1 MEGKKNERK
10 ISEKSLQS
18 KESSRV
24 EEGNIHEERTD
35 EDIRSE
41 AEREFNERGVATQL
55 KAKDKERRKK
65 ERFLRSRMWISTIIS
80 KFFTD
85 RGTIPDNIGNN
96 ILVTNNTYITK
107 NNISAIIHVREFE
120 ETTPVSWTSDLL
132 RYVKDQAEGCV
143 IDITFKG
150 QKYFPDITP
159 SAISSRE
166 KSWHAT
172 LDNPLMPESYVRR
185 AARCLYTL
193 DVARS
198 HTKMYKYRVYII
210 VRAKDGFKLKKGIE
224 ATERYLSMIRAQYKR
239 IQSNMEEH
247 LGYLAMMSDRR
258 PQHLKDV
265 APAIFSIQ
273 TFAESMPVI
282 QGANDEKGVLMGYDV
297 VSGYPYFIDFKSTSA
312 AKNIMIEALSGWGK
326 SFMAS
331 YWLYPFYACGFNLAI
346 MDIKGNEFDAITK
359 ALNGVHLSMRNTST
373 YYINNFRWSVKEVF
387 DGDYQTYANTRFS
400 TAKEKMLV
408 MCDLSEK
415 YESQAEALLEEF
427 LQYVYESIGAKIN
440 NVNTWYRTEKLNP
453 YVIFDMFERY
463 ISNEIKIKYADV
475 VMKMLE
481 RLRIF
486 MSRDGSKSHIFRH
499 PLEYMDVLDT
509 KCLTFDFGMLE
520 ASNNND
526 RVMFHLHV
534 MDMVTINDEYVSYKK
549 RKGEWTVKL
558 LEESQI
564 VDDWLTK
571 VYTREMT
578 LRRSQ
583 NQCTVL
589 LGNSVAA
596 LAANPLSKPMVENI
610 NILCL
615 GSLNLSSRKFLKE
628 EFGLKAAEADALEDI
643 QTNPDMQRRFLLI
656 NRMQADSTTAILEAN
671 VPEEVSQS
679 SLFKV
684 VDTVD

>member
-1 MEGKKNERK
+1 MGEKKNDRNQNK
-10 ISEKSLQS
+10 SRKSLQS
-18 KESSRV
+18 KERSQV
-24 EEGNIHEERTD
+24 EYNENELSEEEAVGRQ
-35 EDIRSE
+35 EDGE
-41 AEREFNERGVATQL
+41 TVAQQL
-55 KAKDKERRKK
+55 KAKDKVRRKR
-65 ERFLRSRMWISTIIS
+65 ERFLRSRMWLSTLIS

-107 NNISAIIHVREFE
+107 NNISAVIHISEME

-132 RYVKDQAEGCV
+132 HVVKDQAEGCI
-143 IDITFKG
+143 IDFAFKG
-150 QKYFPDITP
+150 QRHYPDITP

-172 LDNPLMPESYVRR
+172 LDNPMMPETYVRR
-185 AARCLYTL
+185 AARLLYSL

-198 HTKMYKYRVYII
+198 QAKMYKYRVYII
-210 VRAKDGFKLKKGIE
+210 IRAKDGMKLRKGID
-224 ATERYLSMIRAQYKR
+224 ATERYLSSIRATYKR

-247 LGYLAMMSDRR
+247 LAYLTMMSDKL
-258 PQHLKDV
+258 PAHLKDV
-265 APAIFSIQ
+265 APVIFSMQ
-273 TFAESMPVI
+273 TLAESMPVI

-297 VSGYPYFIDFKSTSA
+297 VSGYPYFIDFKATSK

-326 SFMAS
+326 TFIAS
-331 YWLYPFYACGFNLAI
+331 YWLYPFYANGFNLAI
-346 MDIKGNEFDAITK
+346 MDIKGTEFSAITK

-373 YYINNFRWSVKEVF
+373 YYINNFRWSTDEVF
-387 DGDYQTYANTRFS
+387 DGDYRTYANIRVT

-408 MCDLSEK
+408 MCDLDEK
-415 YESQAEALLEEF
+415 FESQAEALLEEF
-427 LQYVYESIGAKIN
+427 LQYVYASIGAKVDN
-440 NVNTWYRTEKLNP
+440 TNTWYRTEKLNP
-453 YVIFDMFERY
+453 YVIFDMFEKY

-475 VMKMLE
+475 VAKMLE
-481 RLRIF
+481 RMRIF
-486 MSRDGSKSHIFRH
+486 MSRNGSKSHIFRDQ
-499 PLEYMDVLDT
+499 LNYKDVLDT
-509 KCLTFDFGMLE
+509 RCLTFDFGLLE
-520 ASNNND
+520 ASNNSD

-534 MDMVTINDEYVSYKK
+534 MDMITINDEYVSYKK

-564 VDDWLTK
+564 VDDWLTR

-628 EFGLKAAEADALEDI
+628 EFGLKAAEADALENI
-643 QTNPDMQRRFLLI
+643 QTDPEMQRRFLLI
-656 NRMQADSTTAILEAN
+656 NRMEADSTTAILEAN

-684 VDTVD
+684 VDTED